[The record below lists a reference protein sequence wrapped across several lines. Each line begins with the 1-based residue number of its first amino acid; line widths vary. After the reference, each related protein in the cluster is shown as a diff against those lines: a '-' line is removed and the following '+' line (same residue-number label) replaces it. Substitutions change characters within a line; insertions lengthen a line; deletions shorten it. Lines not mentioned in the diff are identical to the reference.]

1 MQTDT
6 LNRGTPTVETGSRS
20 SEETKHGFMEKVT
33 QVATTVKSRRRSFT
47 GRLLHPRRGRSNSID
62 PSKASPALPLEIVE
76 KIVAYLNQFDLIK
89 VSRVSRDCYTIC
101 EKYLYFRP
109 FTRRYDKLL
118 RTLQKYPYKG
128 RMIIELAL
136 GLETDFWAVK
146 YLILSGTI
154 LIKSDNR
161 PTIGSGCILR
171 SSASLL
177 ISSNLSFKAG

>member
-6 LNRGTPTVETGSRS
+6 FNRGTPTIETGNRS
-20 SEETKHGFMEKVT
+20 SEETKHGFLEKVT

-62 PSKASPALPLEIVE
+62 PNKASPALPLELIE
-76 KIVAYLNQFDLIK
+76 KIIAYLNQFDLVK

-128 RMIIELAL
+128 EMIFELAL

-146 YLILSGTI
+146 YVLFSGPILMNQTTTVRSGV
-154 LIKSDNR
+154 
-161 PTIGSGCILR
+161 GVY
-171 SSASLL
+171 
-177 ISSNLSFKAG
+177 